1 MQKAAT
7 TPITLNSE
15 GEAPSRLT
23 LKIWFVGCCVKKNRP
38 KNGKNKVNDDRCVA
52 WWVAESLD
60 GKARRRSEKFTSVLK
75 SQYFNDVKNYVY
87 FGYRDTE
94 Y

>member
-1 MQKAAT
+1 MMIVVLHGGWQKA
-7 TPITLNSE
+7 
-15 GEAPSRLT
+15 LT
-23 LKIWFVGCCVKKNRP
+23 
-38 KNGKNKVNDDRCVA
+38 
-52 WWVAESLD
+52 